1 MQCSQERVQLRQN
14 VKENNREQEF
24 LVTGIDR
31 EREQARRG
39 LEKGG
44 ETVLN
49 NAVN

>member
-1 MQCSQERVQLRQN
+1 
-14 VKENNREQEF
+14 VKENNWEQEL
-24 LVTGIDR
+24 LVKDLER
-31 EREQARRG
+31 ERAPRG

>member
-1 MQCSQERVQLRQN
+1 M
-14 VKENNREQEF
+14 KENNREQEL
-24 LVTGIDR
+24 LVTGKYR